1 MTQRILITGANRGI
15 GLATVREYLKQ
26 SDVHIFATCRNPDSA
41 EELQSLAKQH
51 PQSLTIVPLEVTDP
65 SSIEAAFKL
74 IASKVDALDI
84 VINNAA
90 INPPGQS
97 FPAITAELMLHV
109 LEVNTVAPMMISKAA
124 FELLRNGN
132 NPRLV
137 HISSDMGS
145 LTIRTYSGDYG
156 YCSSKAALNMA
167 MRGMSADLRH
177 FGITTIALDPGWVQ
191 TDMGGTGAT
200 LKPEESAQGI
210 VRVISGLTA
219 ADSGRYL
226 AYDGSEH
233 PW

>member
-1 MTQRILITGANRGI
+1 MTERILITGANRGI

-26 SDVHIFATCRNPDSA
+26 GDVHLFAVCRNPDSA
-41 EELQSLAKQH
+41 QELQSLAQQH
-51 PQSLTIVPLEVTDP
+51 PNSLTLIPLEVTDQA
-65 SSIEAAFKL
+65 SIEAAFKL
-74 IASKVDALDI
+74 IAAKVKGLDV

-90 INPPGQS
+90 INPSGQS
-97 FPAITAELMLHV
+97 FQAITAELMLHV

-145 LTIRTYSGDYG
+145 LTLRTYGGDYG

-167 MRGMSADLRH
+167 MRGMAADLRR
-177 FGITTIALDPGWVQ
+177 FGITTVALDPGWVQ
-191 TDMGGTGAT
+191 TDMGGTGAA
-200 LKPEESAQGI
+200 LRPEESAQGI
-210 VRVISGLTA
+210 VKVISGLNA
-219 ADSGRYL
+219 NDNGCYL